1 MYRGVLARTRGVR
14 EAGLEARPLA
24 GQAHPHQPKPD
35 SDEALVARVL
45 EGEGVAFDALYDRY
59 FPRIYAHLAVQ
70 RSDQGELERGVEE
83 VLRRVFSSLEDFR
96 LQGQGQGQDAHVS
109 FAAWVLGVARVVQRE
124 AGGS

>member
-1 MYRGVLARTRGVR
+1 M
-14 EAGLEARPLA
+14 A
-24 GQAHPHQPKPD
+24 GQTHPQPKPD

-70 RSDQGELERGVEE
+70 CRDQSELERGVEE
-83 VLRRVFSSLEDFR
+83 VLRRVLSSLEEFR
-96 LQGQGQGQDAHVS
+96 LQGQGQDQGQDARVS

-124 AGGS
+124 TGGD